1 MKLYTE
7 EQVKF
12 IYNSYGFNLDQNGC
26 HEIDEDKYFE
36 QKLKELTPI
45 ELPSNVEVGKIVLG
59 DSPIMEHRD
68 SGYFAAG
75 AMKYN
80 KWMKEQIL
88 NQNRITIK
96 ETKRSIEGIGL
107 NKNL

>member
-1 MKLYTE
+1 MGWFFKPNNMKLYTE

-45 ELPSNVEVGKIVLG
+45 ELPSDEEIEKFTDTMFYGEKK
-59 DSPIMEHRD
+59 
-68 SGYFAAG
+68 YFVKTG
-75 AMKYN
+75 AF
-80 KWMKEQIL
+80 WMKQQIL
-88 NQNRITIK
+88 NQNK
-96 ETKRSIEGIGL
+96 
-107 NKNL
+107 